1 MAKKKDVESPS
12 TSTPAQRRSRSVPHP
27 MADFRQQM
35 DRLFDDFFGTW
46 PSLSSRPGRVAAS
59 TGADVRFDASE
70 SDKAFEITAELPG
83 LEEKD
88 VDVSVE
94 HGVMTIKG
102 EKKSER
108 EEKDKDYYLT
118 ERSYGSFR
126 RSFPM
131 PENVNEDKISATF
144 EKGVLKVT
152 LPKTAAGKSKARRIS
167 VSTK

>member
-1 MAKKKDVESPS
+1 
-12 TSTPAQRRSRSVPHP
+12 

-35 DRLFDDFFGTW
+35 DRLFDDFFGSW
-46 PSLSSRPGRVAAS
+46 PPLTPRFRAVATTA
-59 TGADVRFDASE
+59 GADVRFDASE

-83 LEEKD
+83 LDEKD

-94 HGVMTIKG
+94 NGVMTIKG

-131 PENVNEDKISATF
+131 PENVNEDKISANF
-144 EKGVLKVT
+144 EKGVLKIT